1 MERMIRG
8 IVITMSLI
16 VSLII
21 VYAVFAEPIQYLV
34 DTFIGVDAETGED
47 IEDTMN
53 IIPFAFGAAIV
64 VGIFCSLIL
73 LAAYGHKKE
82 YEQ

>member
-21 VYAVFAEPIQYLV
+21 VYAVFAEPIQFLV

-53 IIPFAFGAAIV
+53 IIPFAFGAAVV
-64 VGIFCSLIL
+64 VGIFSSLVL